1 MFWLPSLF
9 LQIEFCI
16 DMIIDSFSILTGKRK
31 NIHDYLRF
39 ICFSVFIWEWSIVE
53 FAVCFFC
60 CWWVVVND
68 EEISIELT
76 ASVRWNLLAFLFF
89 VYLWY
94 CWTHILTEFVMC
106 NYRIE
111 DYCWKDDRKDVL
123 MWLFFLLT

>member
-1 MFWLPSLF
+1 
-9 LQIEFCI
+9 
-16 DMIIDSFSILTGKRK
+16 MITLSFFTNWILYRYDYWFFFDSDWEKE
-31 NIHDYLRF
+31 NIHDYSRF

-53 FAVCFFC
+53 FVVCFFC

-68 EEISIELT
+68 KEISIELA
-76 ASVRWNLLAFLFF
+76 ASVRWNLLAFLLV

-111 DYCWKDDRKDVL
+111 DYCWKDDRKDVF